1 MLIFG
6 KSELKFS
13 ITSNFVIIVV
23 CKTFYFIAEIFFF
36 IRDVFCVS
44 VLFQT
49 SIRLD
54 SGGPSLLKSSALS
67 SESRK
72 VVIH

>member
-13 ITSNFVIIVV
+13 ITSNFVIIAV
-23 CKTFYFIAEIFFF
+23 CKTFYFIDEIFFF
-36 IRDVFCVS
+36 IIDIFFVS

-54 SGGPSLLKSSALS
+54 SVGPALLKSSALS